1 MYINLSLWS
10 CRIFPYTVI
19 TYRHWSTMI
28 LLYSSW
34 LRKLRSVRMYI
45 RRVWNSKPLIHQ
57 QHHSSLLPAGALWIR
72 PVSLAQL
79 SHFSTL
85 RLLNYRL
92 LLLVRSTSK
101 ILLRA
106 PLQIVPLLEC
116 NSSIM
121 DQQPTAQRLL
131 TEGVIGSLVCAA
143 DTRRQKADACQGD
156 SGGPLILERDKLNNK
171 FSILGII
178 SSGFG
183 CATKTPGLYTRV
195 ASYLDYIE
203 SIVWPNNIVPPI

>member
-1 MYINLSLWS
+1 MKYNDIAILELAEE
-10 CRIFPYTVI
+10 I
-19 TYRHWSTMI
+19 TISANVYPACLELETSDPPAASQLFVAGWGIMNQTSKFGST
-28 LLYSSW
+28 L
-34 LRKLRSVRMYI
+34 
-45 RRVWNSKPLIHQ
+45 Q
-57 QHHSSLLPAGALWIR
+57 
-72 PVSLAQL
+72 
-79 SHFSTL
+79 FSTL
-85 RLLNYRL
+85 RFLNYRL